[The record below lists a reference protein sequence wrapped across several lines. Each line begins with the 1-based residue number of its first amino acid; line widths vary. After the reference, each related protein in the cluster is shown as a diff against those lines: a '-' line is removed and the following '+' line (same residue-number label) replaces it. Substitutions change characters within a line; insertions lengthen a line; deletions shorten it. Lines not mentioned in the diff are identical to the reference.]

1 MVPTTSI
8 SLETARMDTI
18 LPTLLSLFVTK
29 EDSWRE
35 IGAEPSQLSHS
46 ILFVWWPMY
55 REKKQTRTFI
65 SYIKWFLLQ
74 LSICS
79 RQLVFC
85 QLAELG
91 SNLSLNL
98 GRPARL
104 THQPLSCPARQSQA
118 CAGRNPPRTTPLPRK
133 NVSCE
138 SQVNSRGKVAS
149 SLLSDKSSFWKT
161 PAACQR

>member
-1 MVPTTSI
+1 MN
-8 SLETARMDTI
+8 
-18 LPTLLSLFVTK
+18 
-29 EDSWRE
+29 
-35 IGAEPSQLSHS
+35 
-46 ILFVWWPMY
+46 
-55 REKKQTRTFI
+55 REKQSRTFI
-65 SYIKWFLLQ
+65 SYKSNQIKSKYLFSFSSRVLQDTQYRDNLATLYIKWILLKV
-74 LSICS
+74 SICS

-133 NVSCE
+133 NASCE
-138 SQVNSRGKVAS
+138 SQVNLRIREEVAS
-149 SLLSDKSSFWKT
+149 SLLSDKSSWIK
-161 PAACQR
+161 R